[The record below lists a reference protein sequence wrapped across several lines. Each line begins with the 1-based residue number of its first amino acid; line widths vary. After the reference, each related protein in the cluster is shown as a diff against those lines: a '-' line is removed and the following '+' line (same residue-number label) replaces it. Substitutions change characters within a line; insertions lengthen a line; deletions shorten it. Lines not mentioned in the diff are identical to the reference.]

1 VIESEWWLAIRA
13 AVWYISAAMHSLLNK
28 TLIVRLSSIGDI
40 ILASP
45 LIRVLRKRFPDSRI
59 DFVVKSEFAELV
71 RYNPHL
77 TTVIEFSSSQGF
89 AGLVSLKRRLREV
102 GYDSIIDI
110 HNNFRSIY
118 LRSFLGAD
126 VSAVIKKRQ
135 WQRLM
140 LVRFKW
146 NFYDGVLSV
155 ADRYIEPLSSF
166 GIDNDGEGVEI
177 FIPTSVLTHIKERWK
192 TYGIS
197 TDRRVVALAHSA
209 KHWTK
214 MWPAEKFADL
224 GFRIIRDGGA
234 VVLMGGQN
242 DRERSRGI
250 MTKMLGQG
258 ISTSHV
264 VDCTGDF
271 DLLETAALMDH
282 CSAVVA
288 NDSGLMHLASAR
300 KRPVVAIFGPTVKEF
315 GFFPVGGSTAVV
327 ERSGLECRPCSHLGG
342 PQCPKGHFRCMN
354 DIEVSEVYQS
364 VFKFLHA

>member
-1 VIESEWWLAIRA
+1 
-13 AVWYISAAMHSLLNK
+13 MHSLLNK
-28 TLIVRLSSIGDI
+28 TLILRLSSIGDI

-71 RYNPHL
+71 RYNPYL
-77 TTVIEFSSSQGF
+77 TTVLEFSSLQGL
-89 AGLVSLKRRLREV
+89 AGLVSLKRRLRET
-102 GYDSIIDI
+102 GYDSVIDI

-118 LRSFLGAD
+118 LRSFLGD
-126 VSAVIKKRQ
+126 GMSAIVEKRLR
-135 WQRLM
+135 QRFM

-146 NFYDGVLSV
+146 NLYNGVLSV
-155 ADRYIEPLSSF
+155 ADRYIEPLRSF

-177 FIPTSVLTHIKERWK
+177 FIPPSIITRIEEKWK
-192 TYGIS
+192 TYSIS
-197 TDRRVVALAHSA
+197 DDGRVVALAHSA

-224 GFRIIRDGGA
+224 GCRIIRDGGT
-234 VVLMGGQN
+234 VVLVGGQN
-242 DRERSRGI
+242 DRERSRFI
-250 MTKMLGQG
+250 MDKMLSQG
-258 ISTSHV
+258 ISPSHIV
-264 VDCTGDF
+264 NCTGGF

-300 KRPVVAIFGPTVKEF
+300 KRPVIGIFGPTVKEF
-315 GFFPVGGSTAVV
+315 GFFPVGGSTAVI
-327 ERSGLECRPCSHLGG
+327 ERAGLECRPCSHLGG

-354 DIEVSEVYQS
+354 DINVSDVYQL
-364 VFKFLHA
+364 VKKFLQS